1 MFNHPKK
8 FINLKNINKIAVI
21 LVILGIGMGLFIT
34 AQWRTKTLRASD
46 DVIPYVSLVNTR
58 DKLTSEQAN
67 LKKQISEF
75 QEKIKDDQEKLKKQ
89 SQSKKAVE
97 EVEQYKNN
105 LGLTERSGDGV
116 VITLDDSHSTPANS
130 DSITH
135 AADLRDIVNLLWGA
149 GAEAIS
155 INGERIVVNTSIDC
169 IVNTVLINNTKTT
182 APFTISAIGDQNK
195 LSNALNDENNLKD
208 IHKRATGEGLVF
220 NVSQVKNIVISPFD
234 GSFPIKYAKIK
245 E

>member
-1 MFNHPKK
+1 MFNNTKK
-8 FINLKNINKIAVI
+8 FINLKKINKITVI

-34 AQWRTKTLRASD
+34 AQWRTKTLRAND
-46 DVIPYVSLVNTR
+46 NVIPYVSLVNTR
-58 DKLTSEQAN
+58 DKLTEEQTK
-67 LKKQISEF
+67 LKKQISEL
-75 QEKIKDDQEKLKKQ
+75 QTNIKDDQEKLKKQ
-89 SQSKKAVE
+89 SQSKEAVE
-97 EVEQYKNN
+97 QVEQYKDK
-105 LGLTERSGDGV
+105 LGLTEKRGNGV
-116 VITLDDSHSTPANS
+116 VITLDDSRSTPANS

-155 INGERIVVNTSIDC
+155 INGERVVVNTSIDC

-182 APFTISAIGDQNK
+182 APFTISVVGDQK
-195 LSNALNDENNLKD
+195 KISDALTDENNLKD
-208 IHKRATGEGLVF
+208 IHKRTTGEGLVF
-220 NVSQVKNIVISPFD
+220 EVSQVSNIVISPFD